1 MDSISPPPM
10 VAGTDFVD
18 KIKLDALNTLLIE
31 KKKAYSTFIKTLLKK
46 LLKILL
52 TTELLVK
59 VKTEKIMTSW
69 FQSR

>member
-1 MDSISPPPM
+1 M